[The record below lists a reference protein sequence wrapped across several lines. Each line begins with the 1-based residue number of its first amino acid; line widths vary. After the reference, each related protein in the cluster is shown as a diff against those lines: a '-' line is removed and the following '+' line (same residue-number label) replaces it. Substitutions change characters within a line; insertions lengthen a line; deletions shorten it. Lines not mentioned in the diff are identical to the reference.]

1 MCVCVWEM
9 LLAVFV
15 APIGNPPSMDVGN
28 GLCSALLSSMIATGH
43 ILVFKFNL
51 KLIEIKYKLK
61 FSSSLKLATFQ
72 VFNSQTGLVAAV
84 QI

>member
-1 MCVCVWEM
+1 
-9 LLAVFV
+9 
-15 APIGNPPSMDVGN
+15 
-28 GLCSALLSSMIATGH
+28 MIATGH

-84 QI
+84 QRYRTFPSSASSSG